1 MRNYDEVEHLIKRL
15 LKKLSIPAQVT
26 AGWSWDDGAY
36 LVYLM
41 ADTREATVRV
51 PPDLVEDAF
60 TGGKRL
66 SELEGLIQRGAG
78 RLQKEAHYLKTTVKL
93 MDRWSH

>member
-1 MRNYDEVEHLIKRL
+1 MQNYDEVEHLVKRL

-26 AGWSWDDGAY
+26 AGWSYDDGAY

-41 ADTREATVRV
+41 ANTREATVSI
-51 PPDLVEDAF
+51 PPDLVEDAL

-66 SELEGLIQRGAG
+66 SELEGLVQRGAA
-78 RLQKEAHYLKTTVKL
+78 RLQKEAHYLKTDVKL
-93 MDRWSH
+93 MDRWSS